1 MVWTL
6 AREVCTLSHSG
17 FPLQATER
25 EIRCLRV
32 WLSVLQLP
40 LLTFSLQSGVS
51 KPREF
56 NLSPVHTSKLAL
68 KSAYVCLKAFMG
80 IGKEVG
86 KGVCQEV
93 VLCCTH
99 LHVRCSAV
107 LLHHC
112 CLFSCRLPCSQTT
125 YLSLLGLILEWLLLS
140 ALEILRK
147 FEENCLFSSSYL
159 LLLQFSQVKFNGG
172 VCCLPA
178 KICVTLTYCV
188 VPSAIYT
195 ALFCLLR
202 KCSTLEMSRCVKAAQ
217 PSVNCV

>member
-6 AREVCTLSHSG
+6 EGEVCVLSHSG

-25 EIRCLRV
+25 EVRCLRT

-40 LLTFSLQSGVS
+40 LPTFSLQNGFT
-51 KPREF
+51 KPRDF
-56 NLSPVHTSKLAL
+56 NLSPVHVSKLAL

-80 IGKEVG
+80 IGNEVG

-99 LHVRCSAV
+99 LLVWYSAV

-112 CLFSCRLPCSQTT
+112 CVFSCQLPSSWTT

-140 ALEILRK
+140 ALEVLRK
-147 FEENCLFSSSYL
+147 FEENCLFSSFYL
-159 LLLQFSQVKFNGG
+159 LLLQFSRVKFNAG

-178 KICVTLTYCV
+178 KICHLDLLCGRAHNLHISFLSSTKTLNPWDEQVC
-188 VPSAIYT
+188 
-195 ALFCLLR
+195 
-202 KCSTLEMSRCVKAAQ
+202 
-217 PSVNCV
+217 